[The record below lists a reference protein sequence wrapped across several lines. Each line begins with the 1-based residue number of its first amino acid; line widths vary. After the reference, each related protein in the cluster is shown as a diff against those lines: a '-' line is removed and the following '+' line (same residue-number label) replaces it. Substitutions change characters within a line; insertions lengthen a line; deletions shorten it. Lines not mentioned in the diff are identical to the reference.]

1 MQDVSVL
8 AKKAGIAPSKAAGQH
23 FLADE
28 KELSRI
34 VKASSLAKGD
44 HILEIGPG
52 LGVLTRELAKAGANV
67 AAVEL
72 DRKLAAYL
80 KKNISN
86 VRIVQ
91 GDILSFSNQEIAAWF
106 GNEPYR
112 IVANIPYN
120 ITGRIIK
127 KFVSSDA
134 PKPASAALLVQKE
147 VAERVC
153 AQPGDL
159 SLLALSVQLYAKPK
173 IAFTVSKK
181 AFWPEPKV
189 ESGLLIIDDVSEIP
203 NHPLTPSLIKEG
215 EVIDEK
221 RFWQIVRMGF
231 VSPRKQLRNNLA
243 AGLHMEQDAIKAA
256 LKRAKLKETSR
267 AQELSIREWVM
278 LIRALGEK

>member
-1 MQDVSVL
+1 ML

-34 VKASSLAKGD
+34 VKAASLAKGE

-52 LGVLTRELAKAGANV
+52 LGVLTRELVDAGANV
-67 AAVEL
+67 IAVEL

-91 GDILSFSNQEIAAWF
+91 GDILSFSNQEIAEWF
-106 GNEPYR
+106 GNKPYR

-134 PKPASAALLVQKE
+134 PKPVSASLLVQKE

-153 AQPGDL
+153 ARPGSM

-181 AFWPEPKV
+181 AFWPEPEV
-189 ESGLLIIDDVSEIP
+189 ESALLVIDDVSEAP
-203 NHPLTPSLIKEG
+203 NQD
-215 EVIDEK
+215 VDEK
-221 RFWQIVRMGF
+221 RFWQILAMGF
-231 VSPRKQLRNNLA
+231 ASPRKQLRNNLA
-243 AGLHMEQDAIKAA
+243 AGLHMEQDAVKAA

-267 AQELSIREWVM
+267 SQELSISEWIA
-278 LIRALGEK
+278 LIRALA